1 MKNPLKN
8 ILTKRQKSAA
18 EIEAELTKLAGKLAD
33 HQRRRSEL
41 LQSAEE
47 ARAAWRESLANE
59 DDVIAT
65 AKARVDQLEREAD
78 DAGRTIEEYQAAI
91 GAAEER
97 FRVASADERRRTAA
111 AALEDAAKKVD
122 AVKTELEKAVAQVA
136 AAARKLMAAIPGDVG
151 VFSVHDSARP
161 ADRPEKGNAFA
172 SNREATAAVL
182 AEALLCE
189 LPELFDFAQVGNYHA
204 LGLLAVGDPEA
215 VRVEPMGWSRRDAV
229 GLPAGAAIETLI
241 SSRLR
246 DRAGKIL
253 AGEIQPDRTV
263 IKIEQ
268 PARPP
273 EPPAESRII
282 GLRNFRFLDAEEGY
296 KPRARIIAEGTADWI
311 RDEIARA
318 AIARGWA
325 APFDSRE
332 GQVALEHFR
341 SMKSQRVGPITV
353 DDCLDLGDPLG
364 LHRAYR
370 EASAAD
376 PSTDP
381 DDGVD
386 EAMQIAW
393 LDRQTDELAMSSPR
407 GS

>member
-1 MKNPLKN
+1 MKNPLKAM
-8 ILTKRQKSAA
+8 LGKKPKSAA
-18 EIEAELTKLAGKLAD
+18 EIETELTKLAGKLAD

-47 ARAAWRESLANE
+47 ARAAWRESLADD

-78 DAGRTIEEYQAAI
+78 DAGRTIAEYESAI
-91 GAAEER
+91 SAAEDR
-97 FRVASADERRRTAA
+97 FRVASLGERRRATA
-111 AALEDAAKKVD
+111 AALEATAKKVD

-136 AAARKLMAAIPGDVG
+136 AAARKIMAAIPVDMG
-151 VFSVHDSARP
+151 VFHVIAEARP
-161 ADRPEKGNAFA
+161 GERPERQNEFA
-172 SNREATAAVL
+172 SNREAVAAVL
-182 AEALLCE
+182 GEALLCE

-215 VRVEPMGWSRRDAV
+215 VRVEPIGWSQRDAV

-246 DRAGKIL
+246 DRAGRIL
-253 AGEIQPDRTV
+253 AGELDAAGAT

-268 PARPP
+268 AARLP
-273 EPPAESRII
+273 EPPAETRII

-311 RDEIARA
+311 CDEAARA

-325 APFDSRE
+325 ASFDSRE
-332 GQVALEHFR
+332 GQMALGHFQSR
-341 SMKSQRVGPITV
+341 KSQRVGPVTV

-364 LHRAYR
+364 LQSAY
-370 EASAAD
+370 EVANAAFNVD
-376 PSTDP
+376 PS
-381 DDGVD
+381 VD
-386 EAMQIAW
+386 KTMAIAG
-393 LDRQTDELAMSSPR
+393 LDRHTGELAMSSPR